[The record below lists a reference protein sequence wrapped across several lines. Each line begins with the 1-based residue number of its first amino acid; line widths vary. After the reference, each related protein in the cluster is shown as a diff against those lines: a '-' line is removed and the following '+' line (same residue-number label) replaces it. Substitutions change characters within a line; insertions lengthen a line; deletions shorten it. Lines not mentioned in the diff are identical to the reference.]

1 MEEKCFLIKT
11 RGNADE
17 SIDYC
22 ELTDRICELV
32 TESTCAEWERIQR
45 EEREE
50 LEKGVGG

>member
-11 RGNADE
+11 RDK
-17 SIDYC
+17 IDYC

-32 TESTCAEWERIQR
+32 SESTCAEWERIKR

-50 LEKGVGG
+50 LERGVGG